1 MKLHSG
7 YITQHLRSAT
17 EEKLLDGVSGYNQGY
32 DTDTPE
38 HYRQIP
44 ADILAEIHA
53 VEVEAHK
60 LHNRRQSL
68 LKAGWKKGRP
78 AADLVKLIDQ
88 KRHDENRIDIMEKE
102 PTS

>member
-60 LHNRRQSL
+60 LHDRKVLL
-68 LKAGWKKGRP
+68 LKAGWRKGRP
-78 AADLVKLIDQ
+78 DADLIGMMDQ
-88 KRHDENRIDIMEKE
+88 RRHDENHAYLLDR
-102 PTS
+102 

>member
-7 YITQHLRSAT
+7 YITRHLRSAT
-17 EEKLLDGVSGYNQGY
+17 EEKLRDGVSDYNQGY
-32 DTDTPE
+32 DTDTPV

-60 LHNRRQSL
+60 LHDRKVLL
-68 LKAGWKKGRP
+68 LKAGWQKGRP
-78 AADLVKLIDQ
+78 PTDLIKLMDQ
-88 KRHDENRIDIMEKE
+88 RRHDQNHGHPIDR
-102 PTS
+102 

>member
-32 DTDTPE
+32 DTDTPKW
-38 HYRQIP
+38 YRQIP

-60 LHNRRQSL
+60 LHDRKVLL
-68 LKAGWKKGRP
+68 LKAGWQKGRP
-78 AADLVKLIDQ
+78 PTDLIKLMDQ
-88 KRHDENRIDIMEKE
+88 RRHDQNHGHLLDR
-102 PTS
+102 